1 MLEQTILISLNC
13 AAKKKSIEIIDSTS
27 QKVLVTN
34 NFTIRFKKIRK
45 TNLVIY
51 IELCNIQQNQRVIAF
66 I

>member
-51 IELCNIQQNQRVIAF
+51 IELCNIQQTRE
-66 I
+66 